1 MKRRLFRIVSV
12 GLLIGGLSG
21 CQMTRGW
28 FSASRL
34 GLPVGPKSGAVSKN
48 VKSPSKEIRPVS
60 AQQEVPIVTAD
71 EQEPDTG
78 VSRWSK
84 LLGSL
89 TKPKRIP
96 LPRTDAQ
103 PAESESEKTPEL
115 LRDGDVP
122 SLNDF

>member
-1 MKRRLFRIVSV
+1 MKRRFFRIVSV

-34 GLPVGPKSGAVSKN
+34 GLPVGAVSKN
-48 VKSPSKEIRPVS
+48 VNSPSREIRPVS

-71 EQEPDTG
+71 EGKPDTG
-78 VSRWSK
+78 GSRWSK
-84 LLGSL
+84 LFGSL

-103 PAESESEKTPEL
+103 PVMSESEKTPEL
-115 LRDGDVP
+115 LREADVP